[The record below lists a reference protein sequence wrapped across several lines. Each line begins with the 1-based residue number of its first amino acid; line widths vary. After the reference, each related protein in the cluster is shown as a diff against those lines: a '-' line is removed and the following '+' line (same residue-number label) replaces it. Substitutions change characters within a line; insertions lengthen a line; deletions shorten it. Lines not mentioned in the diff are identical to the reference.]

1 MDFSFMIIIAEGT
14 IAVNSF
20 PSFYFDVFH
29 ARLVKANL
37 KMYTFLQKIFKL

>member
-20 PSFYFDVFH
+20 PSFYLMFSREVS
-29 ARLVKANL
+29 
-37 KMYTFLQKIFKL
+37 QS

>member
-20 PSFYFDVFH
+20 PSFYFDVF
-29 ARLVKANL
+29 ARG
-37 KMYTFLQKIFKL
+37 